1 MIKVVFRSHRQALRA
16 GTADPQK
23 LFAMLK
29 LIPQEDVAQARPS
42 LSACLVIDT
51 SGSMREFADQA
62 AAQQEIQRRGLVG
75 TPNQV
80 DGQAG
85 QGYDLNAPTKMDRAI
100 EAAHRLIDDARLLT
114 TDRVALVHFDDEAR
128 LLLPLTPL
136 ANRQIAHDAVE
147 SLRDHSGGTQMGMG
161 LGVALDAL
169 SDVPSQ
175 AATRIFLLTDGR
187 AFDEQECRSAAGEL
201 AEANIPIT
209 AFGIGTEYNEGL
221 LRDVAATTQG
231 RPYHLQD
238 MEQLNSYLDDEI
250 GAVIREVIT
259 DLQSSVSTVKG
270 VALESIT
277 RVYPNLSEVG
287 MEASKG
293 LLGNIAAGDFTVFI
307 FEFTVSGIARPA
319 SKARVAQVGLTGQV
333 PALDRRDELEVQEL
347 SVIFTED
354 EAAAAEVDA
363 EVLGYVQQKNVDRMV
378 QDAVGLATVDVGR
391 AKQTLQVAAGM
402 TKRLGNSAVTKMLEN
417 ALSELDATGAISAE
431 TRKTVSLGGRTR
443 TVMTGGTKQ
452 ADDLPSD
459 DEIRKLTGV

>member
-1 MIKVVFRSHRQALRA
+1 
-16 GTADPQK
+16 
-23 LFAMLK
+23 
-29 LIPQEDVAQARPS
+29 
-42 LSACLVIDT
+42 
-51 SGSMREFADQA
+51 
-62 AAQQEIQRRGLVG
+62 
-75 TPNQV
+75 
-80 DGQAG
+80 
-85 QGYDLNAPTKMDRAI
+85 
-100 EAAHRLIDDARLLT
+100 
-114 TDRVALVHFDDEAR
+114 
-128 LLLPLTPL
+128 
-136 ANRQIAHDAVE
+136 
-147 SLRDHSGGTQMGMG
+147 
-161 LGVALDAL
+161 
-169 SDVPSQ
+169 
-175 AATRIFLLTDGR
+175 
-187 AFDEQECRSAAGEL
+187 
-201 AEANIPIT
+201 
-209 AFGIGTEYNEGL
+209 
-221 LRDVAATTQG
+221 
-231 RPYHLQD
+231 
-238 MEQLNSYLDDEI
+238 
-250 GAVIREVIT
+250 
-259 DLQSSVSTVKG
+259 
-270 VALESIT
+270 
-277 RVYPNLSEVG
+277 

-319 SKARVAQVGLTGQV
+319 SKARVAQVGLTGQA

-417 ALSELDATGAISAE
+417 ALSELDATGTISAE